1 MADFDQAARTVA
13 ELEAGPLLAW
23 LAARAGLVVQFRE
36 WFSERTPPRA
46 GSAERIAD
54 QVALLD
60 DPARPEQPWL
70 FVLEFMT
77 APDAGKLDVTLE
89 EAATLRSRARWG
101 LDRRRRFN
109 VLTALIHLTG
119 RAPETDRDMRTPA
132 GFGTFHRPLIWDIET
147 EDASAILDAVTSAT
161 QPVALLYWLPLMTRG
176 GEEIIITRW
185 REAIAALVPDRQCR
199 ADVVYLALTFAELAR
214 NYLAWERGLEGLDVG
229 DSIIA
234 TRMRD
239 QGRMEGSLVNKR
251 QYLVELVNIKFP
263 GAMSAEVRL
272 VIEQQESGSVLDD
285 WFRAA
290 ARSATYDDFL
300 ADLRR

>member
-1 MADFDQAARTVA
+1 MA

-77 APDAGKLDVTLE
+77 APDADKLDVTLE

-132 GFGTFHRPLIWDIET
+132 GFGTFHRPLIWDIEA
-147 EDASAILDAVTSAT
+147 EDAGAILDAVTSAT
-161 QPVALLYWLPLMTRG
+161 QPSALLYWLPLMARG
-176 GEEIIITRW
+176 GEEIIIARW
-185 REAIAALVPDRQCR
+185 RESITALMPDRRHR
-199 ADVVYLALTFAELAR
+199 ADVVYLAYTFAELAR

-234 TRMRD
+234 TKMRN
-239 QGRMEGSLVNKR
+239 QGLAEGDRRTKSRDIIEVID
-251 QYLVELVNIKFP
+251 IKFP
-263 GAMSAEVRL
+263 GALTPDVRQL
-272 VIEQQESGSVLDD
+272 IEHQDSMPLLID

-290 ARSATYDDFL
+290 VRSGTYTDFL